1 MALPLVRTG
10 AGAGTWRTNDSNTQ
24 GTGKDFTKQRTN
36 KEGNEMKQYKL
47 SSEHIAKID
56 QLANDLLRAF
66 DWLGTPE
73 GVEFWDDVHRKLT
86 DKVKYGTTD
95 GKPWVEPELTDEDAQ
110 KRCWVMARDRD
121 SDPWQGPRRFA
132 AKASEFYYAF
142 TSQDDIVIQ
151 WRQCRRATPEEIE
164 AANVR

>member
-1 MALPLVRTG
+1 
-10 AGAGTWRTNDSNTQ
+10 
-24 GTGKDFTKQRTN
+24 
-36 KEGNEMKQYKL
+36 MKQIKL
-47 SSEHIAKID
+47 TNSERDAIKNAADAIS
-56 QLANDLLRAF
+56 RMF
-66 DWLGTPE
+66 DWGNLLE
-73 GVEFWDDVHRKLT
+73 GIDYWSEVHTRLS
-86 DKVKYGTTD
+86 DKAKYGTTD

>member
-1 MALPLVRTG
+1 M
-10 AGAGTWRTNDSNTQ
+10 TQ
-24 GTGKDFTKQRTN
+24 VKLTTEERQLAEKAAKA
-36 KEGNEMKQYKL
+36 L
-47 SSEHIAKID
+47 SSMFKW
-56 QLANDLLRAF
+56 RKM
-66 DWLGTPE
+66 PE
-73 GVEFWDDVHRKLT
+73 GHDYWEEIYAKLCNISEH
-86 DKVKYGTTD
+86 GTTD

-164 AANVR
+164 AANAER